1 MCARF
6 SLRLCLNVCFLRR
19 AEPLRLTL
27 EHLYSVQIHHQ
38 MSLQCIIISFR
49 LFFFAQ
55 LRRVLRPMGAFGE
68 VSHQSLPERG
78 LGQAWTR
85 GEYKVLV

>member
-1 MCARF
+1 
-6 SLRLCLNVCFLRR
+6 
-19 AEPLRLTL
+19 
-27 EHLYSVQIHHQ
+27 
-38 MSLQCIIISFR
+38 MSLQCILISFR

-85 GEYKVLV
+85 GEHNVVVRAVFDFDFIILSLF